1 MEKFTLK
8 GRARAIRVE
17 PAERERTIV
26 RFPYSPEY
34 VAKIRMIPGR
44 RWHPDQKHWAVPHN
58 DAALAH
64 LLALFSDNPIDLD
77 PALRPAHRRDGQDAP
92 ADPTIPHDSPHPP
105 GLLDC
110 VRQALRAR
118 HYSRRTEQAYAA
130 WIIRFVEFHGRRDPG
145 EMGEREVNAFLT
157 HLAVGDRV
165 AASTQNQALA
175 ALLFLYETVLHQPL
189 GRIEGVV
196 RARRPR
202 RLPLVLAPKEV
213 RAVLD
218 GLDGTPR
225 LVCALLYGSG
235 LRLLECLRLRVKD
248 IDFQRNEI
256 TVRAAREARIG

>member
-92 ADPTIPHDSPHPP
+92 ADPTIPHGSPHPP

-165 AASTQNQALA
+165 AASTQNQAPA
-175 ALLFLYETVLHQPL
+175 ALFFSMRACFPPAA
-189 GRIEGVV
+189 GGEGGG
-196 RARRPR
+196 RPR
-202 RLPLVLAPKEV
+202 PP
-213 RAVLD
+213 
-218 GLDGTPR
+218 PPPP
-225 LVCALLYGSG
+225 
-235 LRLLECLRLRVKD
+235 
-248 IDFQRNEI
+248 
-256 TVRAAREARIG
+256 AAGAGPEGGQGRTGRSRW